1 MSITETK
8 CDSPLEALERFEEA
22 AKAFGLV
29 EQFEGTIAYAIA
41 YNAKQEAKQE
51 LLTWMSYIP

>member
-8 CDSPLEALERFEEA
+8 CDSPQEAL
-22 AKAFGLV
+22 

-41 YNAKQEAKQE
+41 YNTK
-51 LLTWMSYIP
+51 